1 MPVSESHL
9 HRITYKKPPS
19 AKKRQVDVL
28 LDENSSS
35 DSNNFS
41 FTKQTKL
48 SIKSDKTKTVNH
60 LHKIQMR
67 KVIRNQRKKNS
78 KKQ

>member
-1 MPVSESHL
+1 MSGTQPYFEEFINQKTTGGYICFMPVSESHL

-19 AKKRQVDVL
+19 AKKRQVDLL
-28 LDENSSS
+28 LDESTSS

-48 SIKSDKTKTVNH
+48 SIKSDKPK
-60 LHKIQMR
+60 L
-67 KVIRNQRKKNS
+67 
-78 KKQ
+78 